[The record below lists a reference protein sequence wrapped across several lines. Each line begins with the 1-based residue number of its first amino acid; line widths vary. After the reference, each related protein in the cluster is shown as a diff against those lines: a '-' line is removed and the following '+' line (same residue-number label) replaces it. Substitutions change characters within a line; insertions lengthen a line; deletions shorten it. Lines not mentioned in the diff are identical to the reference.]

1 MTSNFHIKVQ
11 SPNILQLKSDSK
23 IQSPTNKCIFCCC
36 QWNVEWLLPAFDYC
50 WALFC
55 FLNCNQ
61 IVSIY
66 YWQQI
71 SFKAYKYCSPPNNK
85 GHITPVPPHNGH
97 LLTSANFHCPQGYH
111 CTETIQIIDIFFLE
125 ILRAFQ
131 DWHANNSKWKLYIKS
146 VSTVIP
152 NNMEC
157 HIHLREN
164 LHWGS
169 IWCLQII
176 WFFSWQEIMISPISS

>member
-1 MTSNFHIKVQ
+1 MTSNFHTEKQQSCKSPKSKTYYSWSLTLKFKVQ
-11 SPNILQLKSDSK
+11 
-23 IQSPTNKCIFCCC
+23 PTNAFFATVS
-36 QWNVEWLLPAFDYC
+36 QMFSGSFQLLTTAEHCFVF
-50 WALFC
+50 WTAIKLFL
-55 FLNCNQ
+55 FTTDNKFIL
-61 IVSIY
+61 
-66 YWQQI
+66 
-71 SFKAYKYCSPPNNK
+71 AYKYCSPPNNK

-111 CTETIQIIDIFFLE
+111 CTEVQLIDIFFWE

-131 DWHANNSKWKLYIKS
+131 DWHANNSKWKLYTKS

-164 LHWGS
+164 LHWGN

-176 WFFSWQEIMISPISS
+176 WFFFHDKK